1 MSAKDTLTKEYLS
14 DNTRFADL
22 CNYYLF
28 NGKQM
33 IHPEELR
40 EQDAAELLV
49 MKAADEKKTD
59 QRWRDLLKQ
68 AVIRR
73 TDTCSY
79 IIIGIENQSEVHY
92 AMPVRNMIYDAMNY
106 GRQIGEAAK
115 KHKKARD
122 WNSSAEF
129 LSGFVKGEKLMPV
142 VTLTVYWGTGKWDGP
157 RSIHE
162 MLEPMDEELLKY
174 VADYRLNLIVPEE
187 ITDFSKFRSAL
198 GPVLRLFQLADDRK
212 ALGLELKNNSEY
224 KVMGQ
229 DSMNVV
235 NTFLG
240 LHMKLEEKEETVD
253 MCKAWEEQREDG
265 VKEGLQKGRQ
275 EGLMTRLIELTIRR
289 FQKGDSAE
297 AVAEL
302 FEEDPGLIRKIYDCW
317 SQQGADYD
325 IEKICS
331 LLLS

>member
-1 MSAKDTLTKEYLS
+1 M
-14 DNTRFADL
+14 
-22 CNYYLF
+22 
-28 NGKQM
+28 
-33 IHPEELR
+33 
-40 EQDAAELLV
+40 
-49 MKAADEKKTD
+49 
-59 QRWRDLLKQ
+59 LKQ

-122 WNSSAEF
+122 WNSSVEF
-129 LSGFVKGEKLMPV
+129 LSGFAKGEKLMPV
-142 VTLTVYWGTGKWDGP
+142 VTLTVYWGIGKWDGP

-162 MLEPMDEELLKY
+162 MLQPMDEELLKY

-198 GPVLRLFQLADDRK
+198 GPVLSLFQLADDRK
-212 ALGLELKNNSEY
+212 ALG
-224 KVMGQ
+224 
-229 DSMNVV
+229 
-235 NTFLG
+235 
-240 LHMKLEEKEETVD
+240 
-253 MCKAWEEQREDG
+253 R
-265 VKEGLQKGRQ
+265 

-302 FEEDPGLIRKIYDCW
+302 FEEDPQFTSSIKFPACPIKSKKRG
-317 SQQGADYD
+317 SP
-325 IEKICS
+325 
-331 LLLS
+331 